1 MQKPDLEDQP
11 DQSLLAD
18 ILTPLFIATVLFVM
32 VAIAWMLGS
41 NERSNY
47 AAYLFL
53 AALLLSTLGARVV
66 QQLDRPRLAGIVM
79 AVTLGILP
87 LLTILLLGLD
97 RNPFIFLAPLGVLL
111 GMIVGSLR
119 VGITI
124 VAVALL
130 LLVGALLMNLTASL
144 LAPTLLAVLLIAT
157 AALSGW
163 AADAMYGTIDWALDT
178 SAKSERR
185 ETLLR
190 LTQAELQQA
199 IYERDRLNTTLQNT
213 NRELEAARAA
223 AEAAYRSKASFM
235 ATMSHELRTPLNLII
250 GFSNALLDLPEM
262 YENQMLPDLYRA
274 DIAAIR
280 SSGKHLLG
288 LINDIL
294 DLAKV
299 EAGKLELNMAPLAM
313 APLIDEVMKHAAAL
327 LMNRPVELRR
337 EVASE
342 LPPVLADEV
351 RMRQVLLNLLSNAS
365 KFTNSGEI
373 SVGARANAS
382 HVMLWV
388 RDSGI
393 GIAPDD
399 QARIFGQFEQ
409 VESHDSRQ
417 RGGTGLG
424 LSICRWLVELHGG
437 RMGVKSEVGRGSIFY
452 FTLPILGATDL
463 TRADARL
470 EAALEHVVETVPVH

>member
-1 MQKPDLEDQP
+1 MPKPDLEDQP

-18 ILTPLFIATVLFVM
+18 ILTPLFIATVLFAL
-32 VAIAWMLGS
+32 VAIAWVSGS

-47 AAYLFL
+47 AAYLFP
-53 AALLLSTLGARVV
+53 AALLLITLGARVA
-66 QQLDRPRLAGIVM
+66 QQSGRARLAGIVM

-87 LLTILLLGLD
+87 LLTVLLLGLD
-97 RNPFIFLAPLGVLL
+97 RNPFIFVAPLGVLL

-130 LLVGALLMNLTASL
+130 LLLGALLTNLTASL
-144 LAPTLLAVLLIAT
+144 IAPTLLAVLLIAT

-163 AADAMYGTIDWALDT
+163 AADAMYGTIEWALDT

-262 YENQMLPDLYRA
+262 YEDQMLPDLYRA

-313 APLIDEVMKHAAAL
+313 EPLIDEVMKHAAAL

-337 EVASE
+337 EVASD

-373 SVGARANAS
+373 SVGARANTS

-463 TRADARL
+463 PPADARL
-470 EAALEHVVETVPVH
+470 EAALEHAVETVPVH

>member
-327 LMNRPVELRR
+327 LMNRPVELRC

-470 EAALEHVVETVPVH
+470 EAALEHAVEIVPVH